1 MSHKQVYTERTGTQ
15 DPKLYLDRHGDVY
28 QLPTTRHELIRHLR
42 FQRQL
47 VAHLADV
54 ITYAQRGWEVSR

>member
-1 MSHKQVYTERTGTQ
+1 
-15 DPKLYLDRHGDVY
+15 
-28 QLPTTRHELIRHLR
+28 LPTTRHELIRHLR